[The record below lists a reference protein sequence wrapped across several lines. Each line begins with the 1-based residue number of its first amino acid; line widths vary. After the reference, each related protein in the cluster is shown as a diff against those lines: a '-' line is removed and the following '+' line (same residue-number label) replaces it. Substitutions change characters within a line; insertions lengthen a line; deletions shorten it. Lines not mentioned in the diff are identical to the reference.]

1 MKERRG
7 NGRAS
12 RVRDELA
19 ADGVLVLKVLD
30 PALQDACGR
39 GTRGQR
45 PVGLEAQHNR
55 ARTFHVLAEMGRRR
69 REKGSAFEP
78 KYAPPV
84 SYRNLAAD
92 HLQAQTHISE
102 GVKSESVSIG

>member
-1 MKERRG
+1 
-7 NGRAS
+7 
-12 RVRDELA
+12 
-19 ADGVLVLKVLD
+19 
-30 PALQDACGR
+30 
-39 GTRGQR
+39 
-45 PVGLEAQHNR
+45 
-55 ARTFHVLAEMGRRR
+55 MGRRR